1 MDLIYSIHCVIKIQS
16 IASKL
21 RQQEYGTLHR
31 IRFVAHTH
39 SAQTIDKNR
48 QMSRSSDRIA
58 SALCVLK
65 MEFQP
70 RRTQT
75 LHAQLWLSQVR
86 AEGYYDYSRK
96 LSVCAH
102 NRAIKL
108 IIWFE
113 FQVCSTMLQLIPD
126 HIHTCNTVYTSN
138 RTHIYAS
145 WLPWLRASCVP
156 KLMVWKEMCAHSMR
170 IRL

>member
-1 MDLIYSIHCVIKIQS
+1 MSSKYNQLQANYGSKNTAHCTAYDLWH
-16 IASKL
+16 A
-21 RQQEYGTLHR
+21 
-31 IRFVAHTH
+31 H

-70 RRTQT
+70 RRTHT
-75 LHAQLWLSQVR
+75 LRAQPWLSQVR

-126 HIHTCNTVYTSN
+126 HFHTCNTVYTSN
-138 RTHIYAS
+138 RTTHIYAS